1 MSETLSSPNFNPAAL
16 GGALKKGMQRLDQ
29 AGIDVQTMDG
39 ATRAAVILLSLGA
52 DRAAEMLKYFSPLEA
67 QRVSSTMASV
77 RTLDRDV
84 IVDALAYFK
93 QATEH
98 QQQVPFDPE
107 NFMRSMLDRFITD
120 EGQQGWRVDSEIAQS
135 LPALETLSSMK
146 PERLFRFLQAE
157 HPQVAA
163 TLLALVPPEL
173 SASVLDLF
181 DTDVRSELMLRV
193 ALLDR
198 IDPNVLSELNIVL
211 ERAFSP
217 EGMAHLSGV
226 GGVQPVVEILNHVAV
241 GNDKQ
246 MLDSIRQFDPKLAEQ
261 ITERM
266 FIFEDFAAIAPR
278 SLETLLPEVPSESL
292 AIALKGASPSLRE
305 KLFASMSQTLAG
317 NLRVQM
323 DGLPPLRVQDVQVQQ
338 RKIVRL
344 ARQMADQNRIS
355 LERGAAA
362 QSKSIVL

>member
-1 MSETLSSPNFNPAAL
+1 MNETLTSPSFNPAAL
-16 GGALKKGMQRLDQ
+16 GGALKKGMQRPDETGMSRQSL
-29 AGIDVQTMDG
+29 DG
-39 ATRAAVILLSLGA
+39 ATRAAIVLLTLGS
-52 DRAAEMLKYFSPLEA
+52 DRAAEMLKYFSPMEA
-67 QRVSSTMASV
+67 QRVSSFMASV
-77 RTLDRDV
+77 RTLDRDL
-84 IVDALAYFK
+84 IVEALQFFK

-98 QQQVPFDPE
+98 QQQIPFDPDH
-107 NFMRSMLDRFITD
+107 FMRSMLERFITD
-120 EGQQGWRVDSEIAQS
+120 ESQQGWRVDSEIAQS
-135 LPALETLSSMK
+135 LPALETLSAMK
-146 PERLFRFLQAE
+146 PERLHRFLQAE

-173 SASVLDLF
+173 SATVLDLF
-181 DTDVRSELMLRV
+181 EPEVRSELMLRV

-198 IDPNVLSELNIVL
+198 IDPNVLSELNDVL
-211 ERAFSP
+211 ERSLSP
-217 EGMAHLSGV
+217 GGMAHLSGV
-226 GGVQPVVEILNHVAV
+226 GGVQPVVEILNHVAI

-261 ITERM
+261 ITDRM
-266 FIFEDFAAIAPR
+266 FIFEDFADIAPR

-305 KLFASMSQTLAG
+305 KLFANMSQTLAG

-344 ARQMADQNRIS
+344 ARQLADQNRIS
-355 LERGAAA
+355 LERGANAS
-362 QSKSIVL
+362 SKSAMV